1 MAIQVNETH
10 HIKVWHDD
18 FWKLNVANFLM
29 AMAVYMLVA
38 FLPDWFDGY
47 VELSGFQRASAMGVY
62 GVGVY
67 LFGPVCSYL
76 IQRYRRNK
84 VCILSMLLV
93 AASMLGLAYLS
104 ENMVE
109 HNLLRY
115 AFPIVL
121 GMRFLLGAFFGLAY
135 MVLNSTLIVDCCDTT
150 QRTLANVVS
159 AWSYRLAVVAGPL
172 FGFVLERESGFLNAV
187 YVAAF
192 FCLLS
197 VGILSSVTFPFKA
210 PDDSLHV
217 FSLDRFFRFSCMPL
231 VVATF
236 AVAALLGMLMVSA
249 TGTEVYLSLFAGA
262 LMSLAIQKFFYT
274 GKCRVKTTVLCFF
287 LMLGSSV
294 AAFCGSQNVPLAE
307 LSSLVLGFSMSSVLA
322 NLHLLFIQTADHC
335 QRGTSQST
343 FILSFESGFSLGMF
357 LALLPYVAVQ
367 FHLVG
372 ISATLSIVSAL
383 AFLWVVRK
391 GNTTSSKNVL

>member
-29 AMAVYMLVA
+29 AMAIYMLVA
-38 FLPDWFDGY
+38 LLPDWFDGY
-47 VELSGFQRASAMGVY
+47 VELSGFQTALAMGAY

-104 ENMVE
+104 ENMAE

-172 FGFVLERESGFLNAV
+172 FGLLLERESGFLNAV

-231 VVATF
+231 VAATF
-236 AVAALLGMLMVSA
+236 AVAALLGMLMVSSA
-249 TGTEVYLSLFAGA
+249 SLDVYLCLFAGV
-262 LMSLAIQKFFYT
+262 LSSLAIQKFVYT
-274 GKCRVKTTVLCFF
+274 GKCRTKTTVLCSL

-294 AAFCGSQNVPLAE
+294 AVFCGFQDALLTK
-307 LSSLVLGFSMSSVLA
+307 LSCLILGFAASSVLA
-322 NLHLLFIQTADHC
+322 NFHLLFIKTADHC

-357 LALLPYVAVQ
+357 LALLPYVAVR
-367 FHLVG
+367 FHLLG
-372 ISATLSIVSAL
+372 ISAAFSVVSVL
-383 AFLWVVRK
+383 AFLWVARK
-391 GNTTSSKNVL
+391 GGVTSSRNVL